1 MTELRN
7 NLPAVSDTMQSFPR
21 QSSPFIVS
29 FYTAPNNHFHA
40 ATSSTK
46 IVRSCGSF
54 SSFSYPFLMA
64 SANQLANCSVLT
76 LDCSGGFFAIS
87 LQPLQHQLLLPHSLT
102 LLWVRRC
109 GDSSSSSTHY
119 DITALHISRNSSFL
133 SKVSFLLHL
142 FKTGG
147 QKLYLKD

>member
-1 MTELRN
+1 MTLCRASPGRAAP
-7 NLPAVSDTMQSFPR
+7 L
-21 QSSPFIVS
+21 SSLSILHQTIVS
-29 FYTAPNNHFHA
+29 TLPHQVLKLWGAVVLFHL
-40 ATSSTK
+40 
-46 IVRSCGSF
+46 
-54 SSFSYPFLMA
+54 SFSYPFLMA

>member
-1 MTELRN
+1 MTLCRASPGRAAP
-7 NLPAVSDTMQSFPR
+7 L
-21 QSSPFIVS
+21 SSLSILHQTIVS
-29 FYTAPNNHFHA
+29 TLPHQVLKLWGAVVLFHL
-40 ATSSTK
+40 
-46 IVRSCGSF
+46 
-54 SSFSYPFLMA
+54 SFSYPFLMA
-64 SANQLANCSVLT
+64 SANQLANCSMLT
-76 LDCSGGFFAIS
+76 LDCSGSFAIS

-119 DITALHISRNSSFL
+119 DIAALHTSRNSSFL

-147 QKLYLKD
+147 QKLYFLD